1 MSGNDTRLTIPWDMI
16 CLKHVNLIGIGKF
29 WCWHSMEIL
38 HCLLFIQMH
47 KCKIF
52 FIKSHDIFHTK
63 WHVFSLIAIN
73 NSNQNVTFTQ
83 KPTQHCRT
91 MILPSQ
97 NTILHTHTLYF
108 QNIIFWYISHEIFI
122 DQHYNV
128 PSDTFLLF
136 FIKSSN
142 FVTFGVLNFTTS
154 KTIV

>member
-1 MSGNDTRLTIPWDMI
+1 MSGNNTGLTIPCNVI
-16 CLKHVNLIGIGKF
+16 FLKHVNLIGIGKF
-29 WCWHSMEIL
+29 LAWYSMGIL
-38 HCLLFIQMH
+38 ILFVIYPMH
-47 KCKIF
+47 KFKIF
-52 FIKSHDIFHTK
+52 FINPHDIFHRK